1 MPPRLG
7 QLWEKLSDSM
17 LISTGKILLIILV
30 VLLGHVILN
39 RIFAWLGRFMTHK
52 MTRSN
57 KQVVA
62 GEIDKRVNTIL
73 GLSSTLAYLVLWAIG
88 GVMIL
93 SEVGVNIGPIV
104 TTAGVLGLAV
114 SFGAQNFVRD
124 LIGGVS
130 LLIEDHIRVGDVA
143 IINGVDGKVESINLR
158 TTILRDLE
166 GVVHV
171 FHNGE
176 IRSLANRSKEWSAVV
191 FDIGVAYK
199 EDLEQVMAVMKKTG
213 TALRSDPDFGPLMLE
228 VLEIFGVEQF
238 ADSAIIIKCRIKTQP
253 ARQWDVGREF
263 RKRLK
268 KAFDQSGIEIPYAHR
283 SIDLTQK

>member
-228 VLEIFGVEQF
+228 GLEIFGVEQF